1 MKNHHYSIF
10 AATDNVDDLILGF
23 NQLYFA
29 MAENNVICEHHF
41 RLLPAHMDT
50 PNKEIVKID
59 QTAILINKR
68 ALYAVIKACLYLKQQ
83 DSKTPLEVAF
93 SDGKNG
99 SFSISFSF

>member
-29 MAENNVICEHHF
+29 TVEKSVICEHHF

-50 PNKEIVKID
+50 SNKAIVKIE
-59 QTAILINKR
+59 QTAILINKK
-68 ALYAVIKACLYLKQQ
+68 ALQIVIK
-83 DSKTPLEVAF
+83 S
-93 SDGKNG
+93 
-99 SFSISFSF
+99 